1 MLDIREGVIYYMDME
16 ATHMTTHAIVD
27 NGKLTGTRAITY
39 DDGLV
44 LRYRPHNADREQRW
58 MGCWS
63 GPSKVWAFANG
74 TFGRDDIR
82 RENLPAA
89 LRAVYEFAVS
99 AGEGKKGY

>member
-1 MLDIREGVIYYMDME
+1 
-16 ATHMTTHAIVD
+16 MTTHADVVE
-27 NGKLTGTRAITY
+27 NGKLTGIMAITY

-44 LRYRPHNADREQRW
+44 LRYRPDNADREKRW
-58 MGCWS
+58 KGCWS

-82 RENLPAA
+82 RQNLPDA
-89 LRAVYEFAVS
+89 LRAVYEFAAS